1 MRWSLLPFSMLIGAL
16 LHAQPASEPDWAS
29 EEAILRGLNLPTK
42 GDGLLQ
48 IFRDR
53 TPKADTVEQ
62 FNKHAAKLSDPAFP
76 ERAKA
81 TAELLKMGPTIRPL
95 LEHLIRDGKLELETK
110 RRMEQIVAN

>member
-1 MRWSLLPFSMLIGAL
+1 MRWSLLLFSMLIGAVL
-16 LHAQPASEPDWAS
+16 CAQPSSDPDWS
-29 EEAILRGLNLPTK
+29 GDEALLRGLNLPTK

-53 TPKADTVEQ
+53 TPKSDTVEL

-81 TAELLKMGPTIRPL
+81 TKELLKMGPTIRPL
-95 LEHLIRDGKLELETK
+95 LEQLIRDGKLELETK
-110 RRMEQIVAN
+110 RRM